1 MKINDFV
8 TAYTLFKN
16 KSGNE
21 DIKETSIM
29 VSDTEHND
37 QIIESTWEKQCEW
50 RAYDSSTKIYEV
62 STKPSIVTWAE
73 ISALETDAQSVADY
87 SN

>member
-8 TAYTLFKN
+8 KAYTLFKN

-50 RAYDSSTKIYEV
+50 RAYDSST
-62 STKPSIVTWAE
+62 
-73 ISALETDAQSVADY
+73 
-87 SN
+87 